1 MTPKG
6 AKDNPRKFG
15 PGLAAFQPLH
25 VTEVVTSQP
34 ILVCFSV
41 LFIKQ
46 SEEK

>member
-25 VTEVVTSQP
+25 ITEVVTSESTYSS
-34 ILVCFSV
+34 L
-41 LFIKQ
+41 LFCSFYKTF
-46 SEEK
+46 

>member
-25 VTEVVTSQP
+25 ITEVVTNQSTYSS
-34 ILVCFSV
+34 L
-41 LFIKQ
+41 LFCSFYKTV
-46 SEEK
+46 